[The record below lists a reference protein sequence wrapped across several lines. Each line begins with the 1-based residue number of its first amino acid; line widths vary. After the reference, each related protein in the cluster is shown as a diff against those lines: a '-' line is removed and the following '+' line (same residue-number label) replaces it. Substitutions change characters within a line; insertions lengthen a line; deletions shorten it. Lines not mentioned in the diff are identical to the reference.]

1 MSFDVCQGCFV
12 LRPTAATFELVT
24 DDVDLTLEGL
34 YRADIRVR
42 NLRFEGSS
50 LEDALLHLT
59 SQLEDTVER
68 SNQ

>member
-1 MSFDVCQGCFV
+1 MLRASADGSDVQ
-12 LRPTAATFELVT
+12 LVT
-24 DDVDLTLEGL
+24 ENVDLTLEGL

-59 SQLEDTVER
+59 SQLEETAQR